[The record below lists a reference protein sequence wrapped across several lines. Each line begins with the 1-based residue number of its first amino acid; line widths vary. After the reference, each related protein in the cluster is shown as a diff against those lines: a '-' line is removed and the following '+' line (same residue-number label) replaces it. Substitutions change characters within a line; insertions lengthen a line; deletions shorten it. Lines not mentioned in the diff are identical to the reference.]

1 MLDIISMITLIFLLI
16 GVPII
21 LIILGG
27 SKKTDE
33 EQRLEDEEQ
42 IKYLK
47 EYEEKKI
54 KRKRGIQ
61 KWIEKNIE

>member
-21 LIILGG
+21 LIIVGG
-27 SKKTDE
+27 SSKTDE

-61 KWIEKNIE
+61 K

>member
-21 LIILGG
+21 LIIVGG
-27 SKKTDE
+27 NSKTDE

-47 EYEEKKI
+47 EYEKKKI
-54 KRKRGIQ
+54 KRKRGI
-61 KWIEKNIE
+61 

>member
-61 KWIEKNIE
+61 K

>member
-1 MLDIISMITLIFLLI
+1 MLDMISMITLIFLLI

>member
-21 LIILGG
+21 LIIVGG
-27 SKKTDE
+27 SNKTDE

-42 IKYLK
+42 IKYLQ
-47 EYEEKKI
+47 EYKEKKI
-54 KRKRGIQ
+54 KRKRGVQ

>member
-33 EQRLEDEEQ
+33 EQ

-61 KWIEKNIE
+61 K

>member
-33 EQRLEDEEQ
+33 EQ

>member
-21 LIILGG
+21 LIIVGG
-27 SKKTDE
+27 NSKTDE

-54 KRKRGIQ
+54 KRKRGI
-61 KWIEKNIE
+61 